1 MMTFLQGMGDL
12 GKTTVAA
19 LAISREDVRRH
30 FHDGIAWINIG
41 QQKLGS
47 IANFVGISSSLF
59 MAILCTIFVQF
70 VFSFVLL
77 YHTLVR
83 LCFFL
88 VTMHTSERKKLARPW
103 KKHM

>member
-59 MAILCTIFVQF
+59 YGDFMYHIRTICLQLRVTLPHFSEI
-70 VFSFVLL
+70 VFLPGDDA
-77 YHTLVR
+77 HIR
-83 LCFFL
+83 
-88 VTMHTSERKKLARPW
+88 
-103 KKHM
+103 